1 MYEMYVTSERKGANL
16 SNQIGD
22 QYNRVVHETKLT
34 KASNNIQIQCKHARS
49 CKSTHSVRLKRHKL
63 LHKFNFV

>member
-22 QYNRVVHETKLT
+22 QYNRVVHETNWKKQAILYEYSDNT
-34 KASNNIQIQCKHARS
+34 PIIVKVH
-49 CKSTHSVRLKRHKL
+49 TL
-63 LHKFNFV
+63 LG

>member
-22 QYNRVVHETKLT
+22 QYNRVAHETNLS
-34 KASNNIQIQCKHARS
+34 KASNQPWQGM
-49 CKSTHSVRLKRHKL
+49 
-63 LHKFNFV
+63 

>member
-22 QYNRVVHETKLT
+22 QYNRVAHETTLIQARIT
-34 KASNNIQIQCKHARS
+34 IQI
-49 CKSTHSVRLKRHKL
+49 
-63 LHKFNFV
+63 